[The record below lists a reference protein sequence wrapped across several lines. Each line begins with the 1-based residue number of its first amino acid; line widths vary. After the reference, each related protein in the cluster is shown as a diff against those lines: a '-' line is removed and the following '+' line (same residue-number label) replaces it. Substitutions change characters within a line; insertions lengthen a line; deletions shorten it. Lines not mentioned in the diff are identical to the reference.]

1 MDRLVRVCFAITHFW
16 PLGFG
21 AEGMTYRL
29 ARELARRGHEI
40 TVLTQRLD
48 GVPEREER
56 DGFEICR
63 ELRTLNLRGVGGF
76 RYLLSGLRF
85 LRRRRFDLVQSQAF
99 YLDAYAASF
108 SDSKLVVRMMCQ
120 RPFGDLSV
128 LERAPWGDR
137 VIRRVVK
144 RADRFV
150 VMSAALRGEL
160 EAIGVEP
167 ARIVTIPNGVDAD
180 RFDLPMGRDVLFVG
194 RLAPQKGV
202 DTLLRAWTRAPR
214 GRLVL
219 VGDGPQEAELRA
231 MGAPDVLFTGRVED
245 VRPYLQ
251 SAAIFVLP
259 SRAEGMSNALL
270 EAMAAGRAC
279 IASDIGPNRELIEHE
294 RHGLLVPPD
303 DEAALSAALARL
315 AAPELRERLGRAA
328 RERVRAEF
336 TLDRVVERYAALY
349 ESLR

>member
-1 MDRLVRVCFAITHFW
+1 MVRPVRICFAITHFW

-29 ARELARRGHEI
+29 ARELGRRGHAV

-48 GVPEREER
+48 GVPAREER

-63 ELRTLNLRGVGGF
+63 ELRTLNLKLVGGF
-76 RYLLSGLRF
+76 RYLMSGRRF
-85 LRRRRFDLVQSQAF
+85 LRRRRFDVVQAQAF
-99 YLDAYAASF
+99 YLDAYAATF
-108 SDSKLVVRMMCQ
+108 CDSRLVVRMMCQ
-120 RPFGDLSV
+120 RPYGDLAV
-128 LERAPWGDR
+128 LERAPWGGR
-137 VIRRVVK
+137 VIRRVVE

-150 VMSAALRGEL
+150 VMSGALRDEL
-160 EAIGVEP
+160 AGLGVEP
-167 ARIVTIPNGVDAD
+167 ARIATIPNGVDVE
-180 RFDLPMGRDVLFVG
+180 RFDLPMGSDVLFVG
-194 RLAPQKGV
+194 RLTHQKGA
-202 DTLLRAWTRAPR
+202 DTLLRAWTRAPQ

-231 MGAPDVLFTGRVED
+231 MGAPDVLFTGRVDD
-245 VRPYLQ
+245 VRPYLER
-251 SAAIFVLP
+251 AGVFVLP

-315 AAPELRERLGRAA
+315 ASPELRERLGRAA

-336 TLDRVVERYAALY
+336 SLDRVVGLYAELY
-349 ESLR
+349 DSLR